1 MIQPY
6 YDSMAMTY
14 DVRQLAEA
22 AGLSVEVVR
31 SYQSKGLLAAP
42 RHEGRTAV
50 YDSSHLE
57 RLHKI
62 KALKAKGLSLRAVA
76 DVLAAGQDSPWADPA
91 EDTHEERLTRAELAE
106 RARVPPSM
114 LRSLEGSGILRPLP
128 ADDPDR
134 PYSRADV
141 RAVRMLLAL
150 VSAGV
155 PMEEFMAVAKLQIE
169 TSELLA
175 DGASKL
181 FLQYVREPMLNG
193 EPHPEAAEEF
203 SEAFSMMVQAASWL
217 VGYHVERTLVLA
229 MAKELANV
237 GTEGERA
244 ALHKALAAID
254 ASFPA

>member
-1 MIQPY
+1 
-6 YDSMAMTY
+6 MAMTY

-31 SYQSKGLLAAP
+31 SYQSKGLLSAP
-42 RHEGRTAV
+42 KHEGRTAI
-50 YDSSHLE
+50 YDSSHLD
-57 RLHKI
+57 RLLKI
-62 KALKAKGLSLRAVA
+62 KALKSKGLSLRAVA
-76 DVLAAGQDSPWADPA
+76 DVLAAGPDSPWAEPQEGEA
-91 EDTHEERLTRAELAE
+91 AERLTRAELAE

-128 ADDPDR
+128 ADDVER
-134 PYSRADV
+134 PYTVADV

-181 FLQYVREPMLNG
+181 FLRYVREPMLKG

-203 SEAFSMMVQAASWL
+203 ADAFSMMVQAASWL
-217 VGYHVERTLVLA
+217 VGYHVERTLVMA
-229 MAKELANV
+229 MSKELANS
-237 GTEGERA
+237 GTEEERA
-244 ALHKALAAID
+244 ALNSALGVID
-254 ASFPA
+254 ATFPA

>member
-1 MIQPY
+1 
-6 YDSMAMTY
+6 MTY
-14 DVRQLAEA
+14 DVRTLAEA

-31 SYQSKGLLAAP
+31 SYQSKGLLPAP

-50 YDSSHLE
+50 YDSGHLD
-57 RLHKI
+57 RLLKI

-76 DVLAAGQDSPWADPA
+76 DVLAAGQDSPWADPSDDEA
-91 EDTHEERLTRAELAE
+91 VEERLTRAELAE

-128 ADDPDR
+128 ADDPER

-175 DGASKL
+175 AGASKL

-217 VGYHVERTLVLA
+217 VGYHVERTLVAA
-229 MAKELANV
+229 MAKELVNV
-237 GTEGERA
+237 GTDEERA

>member
-1 MIQPY
+1 
-6 YDSMAMTY
+6 MAMTY

-31 SYQSKGLLAAP
+31 SYQSKGLLTAP
-42 RHEGRTAV
+42 RHEGRTAI
-50 YDSSHLE
+50 YDSGHLD
-57 RLHKI
+57 RLEKI

-76 DVLAAGQDSPWADPA
+76 DVLSAGQDSPWADPA
-91 EDTHEERLTRAELAE
+91 DDGVDERLTRAELAE

-128 ADDPDR
+128 ADDPER

-155 PMEEFMAVAKLQIE
+155 PMEEFMAVAKYQIE

-175 DGASKL
+175 EGASKL
-181 FLQYVREPMLNG
+181 FLRYVREPMLKG
-193 EPHPEAAEEF
+193 EPHPEATEEF
-203 SEAFSMMVQAASWL
+203 ADAFSMMVQAASWL
-217 VGYHVERTLVLA
+217 VGYHVERTLVMA
-229 MAKELANV
+229 MSKELANV
-237 GTEGERA
+237 GTDQERDALHA
-244 ALHKALAAID
+244 ALSAID
-254 ASFPA
+254 ATFPV

>member
-1 MIQPY
+1 
-6 YDSMAMTY
+6 MTY
-14 DVRQLAEA
+14 DVRQLADA

-31 SYQSKGLLAAP
+31 SYQSKGLLSAP
-42 RHEGRTAV
+42 KHEGRTAV
-50 YDSSHLE
+50 YDSSHLD
-57 RLHKI
+57 RLQKI

-76 DVLAAGQDSPWADPA
+76 DVLSAGQDSPWADPS
-91 EDTHEERLTRAELAE
+91 DDHSDERLTRAELAE

-128 ADDPDR
+128 AEDDPER

-175 DGASKL
+175 EGASKL
-181 FLQYVREPMLNG
+181 FLRYVREPMLNG

-203 SEAFSMMVQAASWL
+203 ADAFSMMVQAASWL
-217 VGYHVERTLVLA
+217 VGYHVERTLVMA

-237 GTEGERA
+237 G
-244 ALHKALAAID
+244 
-254 ASFPA
+254 

>member
-1 MIQPY
+1 
-6 YDSMAMTY
+6 MTY

-31 SYQSKGLLAAP
+31 SYQSKGLLSAP
-42 RHEGRTAV
+42 RHEGRTAI
-50 YDSSHLE
+50 YDSGHLD
-57 RLHKI
+57 RLEKI

-76 DVLAAGQDSPWADPA
+76 DVLSAGQDSPWADP
-91 EDTHEERLTRAELAE
+91 DDDHSDERLTRAELAE

-128 ADDPDR
+128 ADDPER

-175 DGASKL
+175 EGASKL
-181 FLQYVREPMLNG
+181 FLRYVREPMLQG
-193 EPHPEAAEEF
+193 VPHPEAAEEF
-203 SEAFSMMVQAASWL
+203 ADAFSMMVQAASWL
-217 VGYHVERTLVLA
+217 VGYHVERTLVMA

-237 GTEGERA
+237 GTEEERA
-244 ALHKALAAID
+244 ALNSALRVID
-254 ASFPA
+254 AAFPA

>member
-1 MIQPY
+1 
-6 YDSMAMTY
+6 MTY

-31 SYQSKGLLAAP
+31 SYQSKGLLSAP

-50 YDSSHLE
+50 YDSGHLD
-57 RLHKI
+57 RLLKI
-62 KALKAKGLSLRAVA
+62 KALKAKGLSLRAIA
-76 DVLAAGQDSPWADPA
+76 DVLVAGPDSPWADP
-91 EDTHEERLTRAELAE
+91 EEGVSDERLSRTELAE

-114 LRSLEGSGILRPLP
+114 LRSLEGSGVLRPLP
-128 ADDPDR
+128 AEDPER

-181 FLQYVREPMLNG
+181 FLQYVREPMLRG
-193 EPHPEAAEEF
+193 EPHPEAADEF
-203 SEAFSMMVQAASWL
+203 GDAFSMMVQAASWL
-217 VGYHVERTLVLA
+217 VGYHVERTLVMA
-229 MAKELANV
+229 MAKELANS
-237 GTEGERA
+237 GTEEEQE
-244 ALHKALAAID
+244 ALHRALSVID
-254 ASFPA
+254 ATFPA

>member
-1 MIQPY
+1 
-6 YDSMAMTY
+6 MTY

-31 SYQSKGLLAAP
+31 SYQSKGLLSAP

-50 YDSSHLE
+50 YDSGHLE
-57 RLHKI
+57 RLQKI
-62 KALKAKGLSLRAVA
+62 KALKARGLSLRAVA
-76 DVLAAGQDSPWADPA
+76 DVLSAGQDSPWADPA
-91 EDTHEERLTRAELAE
+91 EDHHADARLTRAELAE

-114 LRSLEGSGILRPLP
+114 LRSLEGSGVLRPLP
-128 ADDPDR
+128 AEDPER

-175 DGASKL
+175 EGASKL
-181 FLQYVREPMLNG
+181 FLRYVREPMLKG

-203 SEAFSMMVQAASWL
+203 ADAFSMMVQAASWL
-217 VGYHVERTLVLA
+217 VGYHVERTLVMA

-237 GTEGERA
+237 GTDEERA
-244 ALHKALAAID
+244 ALNSALGVID